1 MLDYLPREILEDQ
14 NEGHFGQW
22 FADVPKFHSS
32 SNALHKLPG
41 RSLTQG
47 IPGLV
52 AGHSRGWMFF
62 LAPEGDM
69 LLSHWSIHHLGN
81 PLGLCLIFSLALKQI
96 VGGGDSL
103 AFHTC
108 KETC

>member
-81 PLGLCLIFSLALKQI
+81 PLGLCLIFF
-96 VGGGDSL
+96 VGS
-103 AFHTC
+103 
-108 KETC
+108 